1 MTSTEHNYK
10 DNKMKTSKP
19 IDRLLNILTYRRQHE
34 SEGEREFAQ
43 TYFKG
48 FKTLTN
54 AEGETLAYIYENHNK
69 KAKTN
74 ILWSAHIDTMHNSTP
89 ELITQEV
96 FLDTFGTAFVD
107 QASDCLGADDG
118 AGVFLMLEMIDANVE
133 GTYIF
138 HRGEERGGWGS
149 SQIAE
154 LHADY
159 IKQFTHA
166 VAFDRR
172 GTTSII
178 THQRGGRC
186 ASDELG
192 TALIKLF
199 GKDFQLDTTGI
210 YTDTAEYAHLV
221 PECLNISIGYQ
232 SEHTSAETLDTA
244 HVLRMRDTILAYD
257 WKRQALPVVRK
268 PEPRPLYS
276 FYGAHNRTM
285 SHDLPSYDDLL
296 YTDFKSMLKWV
307 KSAKPD
313 DIASVIYDLV
323 DQIQYMEEAQYYPMD
338 AMNDDLDAPLDR
350 TPYHY

>member
-1 MTSTEHNYK
+1 
-10 DNKMKTSKP
+10 MKTTKP

-34 SEGEREFAQ
+34 SEGEREFVE
-43 TYFKG
+43 TYFKD
-48 FKTLTN
+48 FKTLKN
-54 AEGETLAYIYENHNK
+54 EQGEILAYIYENHNK

-96 FLDTFGTAFVD
+96 FIDAFGTAFVD
-107 QASDCLGADDG
+107 SSSDCLGADDG

-186 ASDELG
+186 ASDDIG

-257 WKRQALPVVRK
+257 WTRQALPVVRK
-268 PEPRPLYS
+268 PEPRQTYS
-276 FYGAHNRTM
+276 YFGAHSRAMN
-285 SHDLPSYDDLL
+285 DDLL
-296 YTDFKSMLKWV
+296 RYEDIMYMDYKSLLKWI

-313 DIASVIYDLV
+313 EIAGTIYDLI
-323 DQIQYMEEAQYYPMD
+323 DQVQYLEDAQYFTPSEYD
-338 AMNDDLDAPLDR
+338 QDERLDR
-350 TPYHY
+350 TPYAY

>member
-1 MTSTEHNYK
+1 
-10 DNKMKTSKP
+10 MKTSKP

-34 SEGEREFAQ
+34 SEGEREFSEI
-43 TYFKG
+43 YFKD
-48 FKTLTN
+48 FKTLKN
-54 AEGETLAYIYENHNK
+54 EEGETLAYIYDNHNK

-74 ILWSAHIDTMHNSTP
+74 ILWSAHIDTMHNKTP

-244 HVLRMRDTILAYD
+244 HVLRMRDTMIAYD

-268 PEPRPLYS
+268 PEPRPQYS

-285 SHDLPSYDDLL
+285 SHDVPSYEDLL
-296 YTDFKSMLKWV
+296 YTDYKSMLKWV

-313 DIASVIYDLV
+313 EITNVIYDLV

-350 TPYHY
+350 APYHY

>member
-1 MTSTEHNYK
+1 
-10 DNKMKTSKP
+10 MKTTKP
-19 IDRLLNILTYRRQHE
+19 LDRLLSILTYRRQHD
-34 SEGEREFAQ
+34 SEGERDFIN
-43 TYFKG
+43 TYFKD

-54 AEGETLAYIYENHNK
+54 EDGEVLAYLYENHNR

-74 ILWSAHIDTMHNSTP
+74 ILWSAHIDTMHNRTP

-96 FLDTFGTAFVD
+96 FMDAFGTAFVD

-149 SQIAE
+149 SQVAE

-178 THQRGGRC
+178 THQRGERC

-192 TALIKLF
+192 HALIKLF
-199 GKDFQLDTTGI
+199 GKDFQLDTTGV
-210 YTDTAEYAHLV
+210 YTDTAEYSHLV

-232 SEHTSAETLDTA
+232 SEHTSNETLDTN

-257 WKRQALPVVRK
+257 WTRQALPVVRK
-268 PEPRPLYS
+268 PEPRRSYS
-276 FYGAHNRTM
+276 FYGTHNRAM
-285 SHDLPSYDDLL
+285 NDDLL
-296 YTDFKSMLKWV
+296 RYEDIMYMDYKSLLKWI

-313 DIASVIYDLV
+313 EIAGTIYDLI
-323 DQIQYMEEAQYYPMD
+323 DQVQYLEDAQYFTPSEYD
-338 AMNDDLDAPLDR
+338 QDERLDR
-350 TPYHY
+350 TPYAY

>member
-1 MTSTEHNYK
+1 
-10 DNKMKTSKP
+10 MKTINKP

-54 AEGETLAYIYENHNK
+54 EEGETLAYLYENHNK

-285 SHDLPSYDDLL
+285 SHDLPTYDDLL

-313 DIASVIYDLV
+313 DVASVIYDLV

>member
-1 MTSTEHNYK
+1 
-10 DNKMKTSKP
+10 MKTTKP

-54 AEGETLAYIYENHNK
+54 EEGETLAYIYENHNK

-118 AGVFLMLEMIDANVE
+118 AGVFLLLEMIDANIE

-149 SQIAE
+149 SQVAE
-154 LHADY
+154 LHADF

-172 GTTSII
+172 GNTSII

-192 TALIKLF
+192 KALIKLF
-199 GKDFQLDTTGI
+199 GKDFELDTTGI

-221 PECLNISIGYQ
+221 PECLNISIGYN
-232 SEHTSAETLDTA
+232 SEHTSNETLDTN

-257 WKRQALPVVRK
+257 WTRQSLPVVRK
-268 PEPRPLYS
+268 PEPRRTYS
-276 FYGAHNRTM
+276 YFGAHNRAIN
-285 SHDLPSYDDLL
+285 DDLL
-296 YTDFKSMLKWV
+296 RYEDIMYMDYKSLLKWI
-307 KSAKPD
+307 KTAKPEE
-313 DIASVIYDLV
+313 IAGTIYDLI
-323 DQIQYMEEAQYYPMD
+323 DQVQYLEDAQYFTPSEYD
-338 AMNDDLDAPLDR
+338 QDERLDR
-350 TPYHY
+350 VPYAY

>member
-1 MTSTEHNYK
+1 
-10 DNKMKTSKP
+10 MKTTKP
-19 IDRLLNILTYRRQHE
+19 IDRLLNILTYRRQHD

-43 TYFKG
+43 TYFKD
-48 FKTLTN
+48 FKTLKN
-54 AEGETLAYIYENHNK
+54 EQGEILAYLYENHNK

-96 FLDTFGTAFVD
+96 FIDAFGTAFVD

-172 GTTSII
+172 GNTSII

-186 ASDELG
+186 ASDDIG
-192 TALIKLF
+192 SALIKLF

-221 PECLNISIGYQ
+221 PECLNISIGYN
-232 SEHTSAETLDTA
+232 SEHTSNETLDTN

-257 WKRQALPVVRK
+257 WTRQSLPVSRK
-268 PEPRPLYS
+268 PAPLEIYS
-276 FYGAHNRTM
+276 YFGAHNRAIND
-285 SHDLPSYDDLL
+285 DLLSYDDLM
-296 YTDFKSMLKWV
+296 YMDYKSLLKWI
-307 KSAKPD
+307 KNAKPEE
-313 DIASVIYDLV
+313 IAGTIYDLI
-323 DQIQYMEEAQYYPMD
+323 DQVQYLEDAQYYYTDGLEPD
-338 AMNDDLDAPLDR
+338 AQLDR
-350 TPYHY
+350 TPYAY

>member
-1 MTSTEHNYK
+1 
-10 DNKMKTSKP
+10 MKTINKP

-34 SEGEREFAQ
+34 SEGEREFSEI
-43 TYFKG
+43 YFKD
-48 FKTLTN
+48 FKTLKN
-54 AEGETLAYIYENHNK
+54 EEGETLAYIYDNHNK

-74 ILWSAHIDTMHNSTP
+74 ILWSAHIDTMHNSKP

-96 FLDTFGTAFVD
+96 FMDAFGTAFVD

-149 SQIAE
+149 SQVAE

-166 VAFDRR
+166 IAFDRR
-172 GTTSII
+172 GNTSII

-186 ASDELG
+186 ASDDIG
-192 TALIKLF
+192 SALIKLF

-232 SEHTSAETLDTA
+232 SEHTSNETLDTN

-257 WKRQALPVVRK
+257 WTRQSLPVVRK

-296 YTDFKSMLKWV
+296 YTDYKSLLKWV
-307 KSAKPD
+307 KGAKPD
-313 DIASVIYDLV
+313 DIAGVIYDLV
-323 DQIQYMEEAQYYPMD
+323 DQIQYMEEQQYYNMD
-338 AMNDDLDAPLDR
+338 AMNDEHDTRLDR
-350 TPYHY
+350 TPFAY

>member
-1 MTSTEHNYK
+1 
-10 DNKMKTSKP
+10 MKTTKP
-19 IDRLLNILTYRRQHE
+19 LDRLLSILTYRRQHD
-34 SEGEREFAQ
+34 SEGERDFIN
-43 TYFKG
+43 TYLKD

-54 AEGETLAYIYENHNK
+54 EDGEVLAYLYENHNR

-74 ILWSAHIDTMHNSTP
+74 ILWSAHIDTMHNKTP

-96 FLDTFGTAFVD
+96 FIDAFGTAFVD
-107 QASDCLGADDG
+107 HTSDCLGADDG
-118 AGVFLMLEMIDANVE
+118 AGVFLLLEMIDANVE

-178 THQRGGRC
+178 THQRGDRC

-192 TALIKLF
+192 RALIKLF
-199 GKDFQLDTTGI
+199 GNGYELDTTGI
-210 YTDTAEYAHLV
+210 YTDTAEYSHLV

-232 SEHTSAETLDTA
+232 SEHTSNETLDTN
-244 HVLRMRDTILAYD
+244 HVLKMREIILAYD
-257 WKRQALPVVRK
+257 WNRQALPVVRK
-268 PEPRPLYS
+268 PEPRRSYS
-276 FYGAHNRTM
+276 YFGAHSRAMN
-285 SHDLPSYDDLL
+285 DDLL
-296 YTDFKSMLKWV
+296 RYEDIMYMDYKSLLKWI

-313 DIASVIYDLV
+313 EIAGTIYDLI
-323 DQIQYMEEAQYYPMD
+323 DQVQYLEDAQYFTPSEYD
-338 AMNDDLDAPLDR
+338 QDERLDR
-350 TPYHY
+350 TPFAY

>member
-1 MTSTEHNYK
+1 
-10 DNKMKTSKP
+10 MKTTKP
-19 IDRLLNILTYRRQHE
+19 IDRLLSILTYRRQHD
-34 SEGEREFAQ
+34 SEGEREFIEK
-43 TYFKG
+43 YFKD

-54 AEGETLAYIYENHNK
+54 NEGEILAYIYENHSK

-74 ILWSAHIDTMHNSTP
+74 ILWSAHIDTMHNKTP

-178 THQRGGRC
+178 THQRGERC

-192 TALIKLF
+192 RALIKLF
-199 GKDFQLDTTGI
+199 GNGYQLDTTGI
-210 YTDTAEYAHLV
+210 YTDTAEYSHLV

-232 SEHTSAETLDTA
+232 SEHTSNETLDTN
-244 HVLRMRDTILAYD
+244 HVLKLREVILAYD
-257 WKRQALPVVRK
+257 WKRQALPAVRK
-268 PEPRPLYS
+268 PEPRRSYS

-285 SHDLPSYDDLL
+285 SHDLPNYEDLL
-296 YTDFKSMLKWV
+296 YTDYKSLLKWV

-313 DIASVIYDLV
+313 DIAGVIYDLV
-323 DQIQYMEEAQYYPMD
+323 DQIQYMEEMQYYNAD
-338 AMNDDLDAPLDR
+338 AMNDEHNGYLDR